1 MPHPRRALTIR
12 RTLLAASLALLT
24 ACGENLSREE
34 LLDRARGALAEGR
47 INAAVV
53 DVKTAL
59 QEAPRDAIERSPET
73 PELG

>member
-34 LLDRARGALAEGR
+34 LLDRARGALAGPPR
-47 INAAVV
+47 LKTWPHQLDKWII
-53 DVKTAL
+53 VKMHAH
-59 QEAPRDAIERSPET
+59 EFN
-73 PELG
+73 